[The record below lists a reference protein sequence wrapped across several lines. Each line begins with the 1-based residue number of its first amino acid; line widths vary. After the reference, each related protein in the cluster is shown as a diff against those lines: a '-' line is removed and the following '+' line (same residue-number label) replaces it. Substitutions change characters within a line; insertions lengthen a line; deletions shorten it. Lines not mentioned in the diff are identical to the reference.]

1 MSKLETIKG
10 IFKTFLTITMED
22 WDEMDHKLLRIVAG
36 AIGFV
41 IMAAFWY
48 FVFRNV
54 GPF

>member
-1 MSKLETIKG
+1 MSRIETIKG
-10 IFKTFLTITMED
+10 ILKMFWAITIED

-48 FVFRNV
+48 LIFRNV

>member
-1 MSKLETIKG
+1 MSKLQAIRG
-10 IFKTFLTITMED
+10 VLKTFWTITIED
-22 WDEMDHKLLRIVAG
+22 WDDMDHKLLRIVAG

-48 FVFRNV
+48 FIFRNV